1 MALPTIQILLVEDN
15 PGDVRFLDELLREV
29 TTAQF
34 ELRQV
39 ERLSDALKSLSGDR
53 FDVILLDLSLPDSQ
67 GLDTFTR
74 LYHQAVPAI
83 PIIVLTGLADETVA
97 ISAMQAGAQ
106 DYLVKGQVSGDLLGR
121 AIRYAIERKQTEE
134 KIREQA
140 ALLDIA
146 TDAILVRGLDH
157 RIVFWNKGAE
167 RVFGWSASEASGQD
181 ASHLLYK
188 TLSPQLDT
196 ALHTVLERGEWQGE
210 LQKVTKAGK
219 EIIVQS
225 RWTLVR
231 DEADHP
237 ASILTVDTDITETKR
252 LEAQFLRTQRL
263 ESLGTLA
270 SGIAHDFNNIL
281 TPILA
286 TAQLLPLKLPHI
298 DDQTRRLLEL
308 LEESARRGADLVK
321 QILSFAKGAEGKRIP
336 MQVGHLVLEVEKI
349 IKRTFPKSIEIQA
362 QVLTHKLWT
371 INADA
376 TQIHQVLTNLCVNAR
391 DAMPA
396 GGVLS
401 LTAENLVVDQ
411 HYAQMNPGLQV
422 GSYVLI
428 TVSDTGMGM
437 SPEVTERIFEPF
449 FTTKEPGKGT
459 GLGLSTALGIVE
471 SHGGCL
477 KVYSEVGRG
486 SEFRV
491 YLPTIEQPVAQPPQ
505 APELPLG
512 QGELILVV
520 DDEAPIRELSQTAL
534 ETYGYRVITAKDG
547 VDAITLYAQSADDI
561 SLVLMDLM
569 MPTMD
574 GMTAIHTLQQLNPHV
589 KVVVTSGLPR
599 NGRFAD
605 LPSHPVRAFLSKPHT
620 IQELLTI
627 LRQVLESD

>member
-39 ERLSDALKSLSGDR
+39 ERLSDALQSLSGDR